1 MSAQP
6 HRGVSGQDEQPTG
19 PSRASLLGVFRLH
32 DFRLL
37 VAGEGVSLLGDQFL
51 LIALP
56 WLVLAVT
63 RNLIVLGAVLAIQNV
78 PRALFMLVGGAVTDR
93 FSPRGVMMAANAA
106 RLVTVAALAA
116 IVLLGTV
123 HVWTLFVFAVVFG
136 LGDGFFYPAQ
146 NAIVPQIAG
155 GERLETAN
163 AVVLGLE
170 QVAQFLA
177 PALAGVLIAGLAG
190 AGHDLTGVG
199 VALAID
205 AGTFLVSLLT
215 LQLLRVRRFVPEDQA
230 GADGGVVA
238 SIRAGLR
245 YMWDD
250 PTLRM
255 LFTIIVAVNF
265 LIVGPMLVG
274 IPVLAARRLSEGA
287 AGYGII
293 MSTFGGSS
301 LLGIAAGGL
310 LPRPPARL
318 MGSVLLGLCAVFSV
332 AMALLGFSGTLF
344 QMAAPVFA
352 MGAASGYLVV
362 FFFSWLQGRTPA
374 AMMGRM
380 MSLVLFASV
389 GLVPVSEALCG
400 VLMRASVTALFVGA
414 GLLLAALLVRAA
426 LTPSLR
432 AMGVQMAA
440 DRRA

>member
-1 MSAQP
+1 M
-6 HRGVSGQDEQPTG
+6 
-19 PSRASLLGVFRLH
+19 FRLR

-37 VAGEGVSLLGDQFL
+37 VGGEGISLLGDQFL

-56 WLVLAVT
+56 WLVLTVT
-63 RNLIVLGAVLAIQNV
+63 RDPAVLGAVLAVQNV
-78 PRALFMLVGGAVTDR
+78 PRALSMLVGGAVTDR
-93 FSPRGVMMAANAA
+93 FSPRGVMIAANAA

-116 IVLLGTV
+116 VTLAGTV
-123 HVWTLFVFAVVFG
+123 HVWTLFAFALVFG

-177 PALAGVLIAGLAG
+177 PALAGVLIASLAG
-190 AGHDLTGVG
+190 AGHDLTGIG
-199 VALAID
+199 IALAID
-205 AGTFLVSLLT
+205 AGTFLVSLAT
-215 LQLLRVRRFVPEDQA
+215 LCLLRVRRFVPEEEA
-230 GADGGVVA
+230 GADGGVLA

-274 IPVLAARRLSEGA
+274 IPVLAADRLSHGA
-287 AGYGII
+287 EGYGIV

-301 LLGIAAGGL
+301 LLGIVAGGL

-332 AMALLGFSGTLF
+332 AMALLGFSSTLF

-380 MSLVLFASV
+380 MGLVLFASV
-389 GLVPVSEALCG
+389 GLVPVSEALSG

-414 GLLLAALLVRAA
+414 GLVLAALLVRVA

-432 AMGVQMAA
+432 DMGVQMAA
-440 DRRA
+440 DRQG